1 MRFHRII
8 LALICAVILSA
19 FFLMPEQPILAE
31 ESDYR
36 ALFINVGKADAILLM
51 LGEERYLVDTGTKDT
66 YDQLEKVL
74 GLYGVSKLDAVFI
87 THTDKDHVGGLKKL
101 VKSDIQVDMV
111 YAAEL
116 HNEESHQKHEAFKT
130 ARKKNISFTWLKAG
144 DVLDKGD
151 YSFEVLGP
159 LKVDW
164 NSENNNSLVMN
175 LKTPHGNILLTGDM
189 EFDEERQLLQAG
201 LIPQATVLK
210 VAHHGDNDST
220 SDAFIKAVSPQW
232 AIISTSSA
240 EEPDTPDNGI
250 MTALWNIKAGVAVT
264 EDAEVGILVSLLDGN
279 ATAQQIDL
287 N

>member
-1 MRFHRII
+1 MRLNRII
-8 LALICAVILSA
+8 LSLICVAILSVY
-19 FFLMPEQPILAE
+19 FLVPVQPTVAE

-51 LGEERYLVDTGTKDT
+51 LGDDRYLVDTGTKDS
-66 YDQLEKVL
+66 YEQLEKVL
-74 GLYGVSKLDAVFI
+74 GLYGVDRLDAVFI

-101 VKSDIQVDMV
+101 VKSDIQVEMV
-111 YAAEL
+111 YAAEI
-116 HNEESHQKHEAFKT
+116 HNEESNEKHDAYK
-130 ARKKNISFTWLKAG
+130 AAKKQNVPFTWLKAG

-164 NSENNNSLVMN
+164 NGENNNSLVMN

-210 VAHHGDNDST
+210 VSHHGDDDST
-220 SDAFIKAVSPQW
+220 SDAFLKLVKPQW
-232 AIISTSSA
+232 AVISTSSE

-250 MTALWNIKAGVAVT
+250 MTSLWNMKAGVAVT
-264 EDAEVGILVSLLDGN
+264 EDAEVGILISLLDGT
-279 ATAQQIDL
+279 ATAQQIDF